1 MLLRIV
7 VTFAALVVVVVVV
20 AVEKEVG
27 EEGNVAGG
35 GLGGG
40 SAEEVEVRLTLLDS
54 NVSHIAIHTICPIYY
69 VYTYIYIV

>member
-7 VTFAALVVVVVVV
+7 VTFAALVVVVVV